1 MSKHWVL
8 TKFIKRSVE
17 PLYIYGEG
25 NYGLS
30 AVKEI
35 DVTKGFQNLDERIKE
50 CQSFESLKKC
60 FKKEFFKRGYAKCQ
74 CTPFHLRDYFL
85 KI

>member
-1 MSKHWVL
+1 M
-8 TKFIKRSVE
+8 
-17 PLYIYGEG
+17 YGEG
-25 NYGLS
+25 KYGLS

-74 CTPFHLRDYFL
+74 CTPFHLRDYFG
-85 KI
+85 KYKQVTH